1 MICAFT
7 GMLPATRVLATIPLW
22 SPKYLGAWRAL
33 NLDGGGSSVMVA
45 KGDVVSRPVGGH
57 ERSVSSAI
65 IVTKP

>member
-1 MICAFT
+1 MS
-7 GMLPATRVLATIPLW
+7 LYELTRFLIQR
-22 SPKYLGAWRAL
+22 GAEQAM

-65 IVTKP
+65 AVLAP